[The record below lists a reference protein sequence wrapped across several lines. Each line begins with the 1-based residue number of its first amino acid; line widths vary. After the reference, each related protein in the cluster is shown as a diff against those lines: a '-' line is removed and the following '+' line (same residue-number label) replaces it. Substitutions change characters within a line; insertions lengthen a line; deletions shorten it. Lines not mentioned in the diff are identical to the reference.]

1 MSSTNL
7 KKVSGFDLFT
17 QSAITLKAQGLK
29 TITVTFDG
37 SGDDG
42 CIQDFEC
49 VPNGFELNPEIK
61 EEVENAAIDLM
72 VGSFDNDGG
81 GGTMEI
87 DLENMRVEYHEYFY
101 ETVQEDAQLV
111 TFQIAEN
118 AVYEEE

>member
-1 MSSTNL
+1 L
-7 KKVSGFDLFT
+7 
-17 QSAITLKAQGLK
+17 A
-29 TITVTFDG
+29 

-61 EEVENAAIDLM
+61 EEVENAAFDLM